1 MTYTFEQLE
10 ELATARGIRLTTHL
24 HGARGYYDHTR
35 RVISLRHGLTDRE
48 ARSTLAH
55 ELAHALHGDT
65 DTCNPVLN
73 ARQERR
79 ADRTAAMML
88 IDPAELAIAEVA
100 YGTDPI
106 TLARELDVSPHLIEV
121 YRTTTPITFA
131 A

>member
-1 MTYTFEQLE
+1 MTHSFEHLE
-10 ELATARGIRLTTHL
+10 DLASTQGIRITWHT
-24 HGARGYYDHTR
+24 GGQRGYYDHTR
-35 RVISLRHGLTDRE
+35 RAISLRKDLTDRE

-55 ELAHALHGDT
+55 ELAHAIYGDT
-65 DTCNPVLN
+65 PTTNPVLH

-79 ADRTAAMML
+79 ADTFAARLL
-88 IDPAELAIAEVA
+88 IDPAELAVAEAA